1 MGRIALHARRN
12 AAKLLLL
19 NSVAIPPN

>member
-19 NSVAIPPN
+19 NSVATPPN